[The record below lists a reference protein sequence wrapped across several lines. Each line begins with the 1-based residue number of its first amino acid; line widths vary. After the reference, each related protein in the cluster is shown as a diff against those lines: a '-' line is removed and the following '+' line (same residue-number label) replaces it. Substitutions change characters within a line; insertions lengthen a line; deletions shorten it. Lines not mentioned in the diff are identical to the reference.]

1 MIVSVCLGG
10 YNRILETRGLVN
22 NTDLFFMV
30 REAGQSKIRC
40 QHGWLSALFLVLGQC
55 LFHCVLR
62 WQKGWG
68 ALWGRVHCLPGA
80 WLVSP
85 WLWATGWRIDPTSD
99 ANRRAGCSDH
109 VPVSMEWHTP
119 QVTGKH
125 HLLTSRHLIFSKHL
139 ILSLLGSCC
148 QKWGPG
154 CYF

>member
-22 NTDLFFMV
+22 NPDLFFMV

-68 ALWGRVHCLPGA
+68 ALWGVLHRN
-80 WLVSP
+80 
-85 WLWATGWRIDPTSD
+85 
-99 ANRRAGCSDH
+99 ANAIPKAPSFMLFQRR
-109 VPVSMEWHTP
+109 
-119 QVTGKH
+119 
-125 HLLTSRHLIFSKHL
+125 HLLISSSSWIRIPTYGFWKDSIQTTAGYCGLQI
-139 ILSLLGSCC
+139 SLEM
-148 QKWGPG
+148 
-154 CYF
+154 F